1 MSERLGFTSMEDR
14 TVPAIVYGLYLL
26 AFATGITA
34 IIGLVVAY
42 ASRATAGDVARSHYD
57 FLIRTFW
64 MGIGW
69 ALIGGC
75 LLLFGIPLSLI
86 LVGIPLVIVGGL
98 ILAVLGIWFGVRC
111 VLGVI
116 FLARNEPYPRPHSW
130 LA

>member
-42 ASRATAGDVARSHYD
+42 ASRANAGEVARSHYD

-69 ALIGGC
+69 AIIGGC

-98 ILAVLGIWFGVRC
+98 ILTVLGIWYGVRC

-116 FLARNEPYPRPHSW
+116 FLARNEPYPRPHTW

>member
-1 MSERLGFTSMEDR
+1 MSERLGFNSMEDR

-26 AFATGITA
+26 AFATGVTA
-34 IIGLVVAY
+34 FIGLIVAY
-42 ASRATAGDVARSHYD
+42 SSRATASDVARSHYD

-69 ALIGGC
+69 AVIGGA

-98 ILAVLGIWFGVRC
+98 ILTVLGVWFAVRL

-116 FLARNEPYPRPHSW
+116 FLARNEPYPRPHTW